1 MKAIMVV
8 VVVVAIVV
16 GAYVIWNAVLWV
28 LSEQMHNEVQQI
40 TGNQKEVIDRA
51 EQMKNIS
58 KQGCSE
64 QYTVSDP
71 DSCTYSFTK

>member
-1 MKAIMVV
+1 MKAIRIVII
-8 VVVVAIVV
+8 VVAVIV
-16 GAYVIWNAVLWV
+16 GGYAIWNAVLWV

-51 EQMKNIS
+51 EQMENIS
-58 KQGCSE
+58 KEGCSE

-71 DSCTYSFTK
+71 DYCRYSND